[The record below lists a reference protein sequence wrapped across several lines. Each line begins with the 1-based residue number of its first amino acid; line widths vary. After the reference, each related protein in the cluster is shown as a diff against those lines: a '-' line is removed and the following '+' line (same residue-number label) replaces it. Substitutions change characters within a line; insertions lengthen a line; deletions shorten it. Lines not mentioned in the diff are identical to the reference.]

1 MKLLV
6 LDNYDSF
13 TYNLVH
19 IFSSMN
25 IDYEVH
31 RNDKICPE
39 EALSFDIIILSPGP
53 GIPSEAGNM
62 AGIIAACAGKKPI
75 LGICLGH
82 QAIAEYLGAKLNN
95 MPIVYHGVKTKIIIK
110 SNEVIFEGIPRK
122 IDVGRYHSWEVVRE
136 SLPENISIIA
146 EDENGTIM
154 ALSDSTKKI
163 YGIQFHPES
172 IMTEYGQEIIKNFLK
187 IASC

>member
-1 MKLLV
+1 
-6 LDNYDSF
+6 
-13 TYNLVH
+13 
-19 IFSSMN
+19 
-25 IDYEVH
+25 
-31 RNDKICPE
+31 
-39 EALSFDIIILSPGP
+39 
-53 GIPSEAGNM
+53 M
-62 AGIIAACAGKKPI
+62 ARIIAACAGKKPI

-95 MPIVYHGVKTKIIIK
+95 MKIVYHGVKTKIIIK

-122 IDVGRYHSWEVVRE
+122 IHVGRYHSWEVVRE

-172 IMTEYGQEIIKNFLK
+172 IMTEYGQKIIQNFLK